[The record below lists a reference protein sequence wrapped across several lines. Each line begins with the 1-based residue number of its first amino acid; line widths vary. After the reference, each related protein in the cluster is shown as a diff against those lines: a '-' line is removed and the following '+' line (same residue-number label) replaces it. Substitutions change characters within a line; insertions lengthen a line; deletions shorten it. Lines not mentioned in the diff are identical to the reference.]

1 MRVAC
6 QRNRHPAAQRALER
20 EMGIL
25 TRSGRS
31 LSAAAGSFLDVLRR
45 QV

>member
-1 MRVAC
+1 
-6 QRNRHPAAQRALER
+6 
-20 EMGIL
+20 MGIL